1 MGESLKRVLV
11 LLLEFL
17 ETKNSDFLDKV
28 FHRLLDFLVSADE
41 LKPRVEWLS
50 SLYIIC
56 ESSQTYKE
64 DDLAVS
70 KSLNSWY
77 HPIIIS

>member
-1 MGESLKRVLV
+1 MRESLQRVLV

-17 ETKNSDFLDKV
+17 ETKNSDFLYEIFDW
-28 FHRLLDFLVSADE
+28 LLYFLVSADE

-56 ESSQTYKE
+56 ELSETYKV
-64 DDLAVS
+64 DDQAMS
-70 KSLNSWY
+70 ISLS
-77 HPIIIS
+77 

>member
-17 ETKNSDFLDKV
+17 ETKNSDFLDEI
-28 FHRLLDFLVSADE
+28 FHLLLDFLVSADD

-50 SLYIIC
+50 SLYFIC
-56 ESSQTYKE
+56 QSSQTYKA
-64 DDLAVS
+64 DDQVVS
-70 KSLNSWY
+70 ISLSLWSL
-77 HPIIIS
+77 PRIIS